1 MTRSLH
7 PKKEVE
13 AALRHAET
21 HGWRVTVGG
30 AHAWGKIYC
39 PRRHDECRCGEFCIT
54 SVWSTPRNPGNH
66 ARALRRVVDTAHGG
80 RRAARRGTAM
90 EYIFTLKYQLGS
102 DVEDMDAVIERLGE
116 AGCDD
121 ALAGIGLP
129 GRLALEFTREA
140 PSAEVA
146 VGSALDDVRR
156 ALPDARLI
164 EAAPDLVGL
173 TDVAEIAGV
182 SRQAMRKLMLAY
194 PGSFRCRCMKAP
206 RPWHL
211 ADLLEWLRARGNAA
225 WPPALAEVA
234 RAALQVNLARKGAGP
249 PPEAPFRARRAT
261 AVPGRRARHRARG

>member
-1 MTRSLH
+1 
-7 PKKEVE
+7 
-13 AALRHAET
+13 
-21 HGWRVTVGG
+21 
-30 AHAWGKIYC
+30 
-39 PRRHDECRCGEFCIT
+39 
-54 SVWSTPRNPGNH
+54 
-66 ARALRRVVDTAHGG
+66 
-80 RRAARRGTAM
+80 M

-206 RPWHL
+206 RPCGIWPTCWSGC
-211 ADLLEWLRARGNAA
+211 APGATPPGRLR
-225 WPPALAEVA
+225 W
-234 RAALQVNLARKGAGP
+234 RKWRGP
-249 PPEAPFRARRAT
+249 PCRSTSQERRRAS
-261 AVPGRRARHRARG
+261 A